1 MKTGYIS
8 AIILMIWLPLTLF
21 SQNKPY
27 LIFTED
33 DGLPSNVVKSITK
46 DKDGI
51 LWVGTENGL
60 SKYDGQ
66 KFSNIQK
73 SDGLPGSRV
82 WAVSSDGKSKIY
94 AGCYR
99 DGLAVIQNGK
109 VARILHVKSKFPDS
123 IRRLYYSD
131 TFQMLFVGTDFG
143 IYVLKDTTFFEIP
156 YLKDSIVKS
165 SITAIIEYKNQ
176 IYFTAPSP
184 NTNNASGVY
193 RLSVNRENPSLS
205 IVERSLNDK
214 NFGFSLAALNDTL
227 FTNNGEEIYTY
238 PIQNLSQRKTFVKA
252 KDHFMPWVSGIMGN
266 HNIIIGG
273 FNNGTYI
280 GGLRMLN
287 TISGKLDKT
296 EYGIGDQSIS
306 DLFYDP
312 VSEITWLCSD
322 EGLISLVNT
331 PFESTKYK
339 DIYGILEIEQ
349 QGDSCYILSN
359 DGLSIVRGEKIISKY
374 SKIGIKRAVI
384 KKRDDLFSPDTT
396 NFRLLLNVRMP
407 FQINHLV
414 NNKNKLFV
422 VTSHGSL
429 SIPDL
434 KTYYP
439 FDTEKFILDDKGG
452 AYFVPDYNKLRYF
465 PSINKPQY
473 SLVKGNQGFVS
484 DILKIIRVNDLFIFA
499 SYYNGLY
506 GIKDDQVYYLNESNS
521 DLNNYLTSID
531 TDSNGEI
538 WCTTIEGNLF
548 NIGFEDKLF
557 IKRKLNKLNTGI
569 IGNSYKWLKFNENN
583 LYLGT
588 NKGLNIIPQAQLY
601 KVKFDSVQF
610 FNKSNGYDFI
620 SADFPFTDSKGN
632 VYLRALDKLIKIN
645 NIAIPKNTP
654 KFVVENVMLNNS
666 PANIEMLADQTLPSS
681 TERINIDF
689 LLVKYPTSKNTI
701 YRYRVNDGNWNDGGK
716 LIFESVKSGNYEIEL
731 EARDIETGKI
741 YTKTIR
747 FQISYPLPHRW
758 WFITLIISILLLI
771 AWFIF
776 KLRMNIVKKQH
787 QEKYRLLRENS
798 ELQIRSLQVQM
809 NPHFIFNIL
818 NSIQSLI
825 MQSKTKDALQYLG
838 SLGSIIRM
846 NLENVSEEYIP
857 MEDEIRFLK
866 KYIEVEEL
874 RFRKKFQIEL
884 RNDVQNMN
892 LLLPPMLIQP
902 IIENAI
908 KHGVRGVA
916 DGLVIVSF
924 RIENEKLVV
933 TVEDNGIGRIASNKN
948 KIQQHLSKGQGL
960 IEKRLNLLNEK
971 NKTTTNSIVI
981 TDLEEN
987 GQPVGTKVI
996 ITLEVIWAT

>member
-1 MKTGYIS
+1 MKIGYIKF
-8 AIILMIWLPLTLF
+8 IILLICLPLTIF
-21 SQNKPY
+21 SQSKPY
-27 LIFTED
+27 LVFTED

-51 LWVGTENGL
+51 LWIGTENGL

-66 KFSNIQK
+66 KFINIQK
-73 SDGLPGSRV
+73 PDGLPGSRV
-82 WAVSSDGKSKIY
+82 WALASDHKNTIY

-109 VARILHVKSKFPDS
+109 VARTLHVKSKFPDS

-131 TFQMLFVGTDFG
+131 TFQVLFVGTDFG
-143 IYVLKDTTFFEIP
+143 IYVLKDTTFFDIP
-156 YLKDSIVKS
+156 YLKDSTVKS

-193 RLSVNRENPSLS
+193 KLSVNRENPSLS
-205 IVERSLNDK
+205 KVDRSLNDK
-214 NFGFSLAALNDTL
+214 KFGFSLAALNDTL

-238 PIQNLSQRKTFVKA
+238 PIQNLSQRETIITA
-252 KDHFMPWVSGIMGN
+252 KDHFLPWVSSVIGN
-266 HNIIIGG
+266 HEIIIGG

-296 EYGIGDQSIS
+296 EYGISNQSIN
-306 DLFYDP
+306 DLLNDP
-312 VSEITWLCSD
+312 ESEITWLCSD

-331 PFESTKYK
+331 PFESIKYK
-339 DIYGILEIEQ
+339 DINGILDIEE
-349 QGDSCYILSN
+349 QGDSRYILSN
-359 DGLSIVRGEKIISKY
+359 DGLFIIRGGKIIQKFSVKEIE
-374 SKIGIKRAVI
+374 SAVI

-396 NFRLLLNVRMP
+396 NFRLLINVRVP
-407 FQINHLV
+407 FLINRLAK
-414 NNKNKLFV
+414 NNNKLFV
-422 VTSHGSL
+422 VTNHGSL

-439 FDTEKFILDDKGG
+439 FETEKCIFDDKGG
-452 AYFVPDYNKLRYF
+452 AYIVPDYSKLRYF
-465 PSINKPQY
+465 PSIHKPVY
-473 SLVKGNQGFVS
+473 SLIKGSQGYIS
-484 DILKIIRVNDLFIFA
+484 DILKIIGVNDLFIFA
-499 SYYNGLY
+499 SYFNGLY
-506 GIKDDQVYYLNESNS
+506 AIKDGHVYYLNESNS
-521 DLNNYLTSID
+521 DLNNYLTGID
-531 TDSNGEI
+531 ADSNGEI

-548 NIGFEDKLF
+548 NIGFEDKLY
-557 IKRKLNKLNTGI
+557 IKRKLNKQNSSI
-569 IGNSYKWLKFNENN
+569 IGSSYKWIKFNEDN
-583 LYLGT
+583 LYIGT
-588 NKGLNIIPQAQLY
+588 NKGLNIIPLTQLR
-601 KVKFDSVQF
+601 KDRSDSVQF

-632 VYLRALDKLIKIN
+632 VYVRALDMLIKIN
-645 NIAIPKNTP
+645 NITIPQNTP
-654 KFVVENVMLNNS
+654 KLIVENIMFNNS

-689 LLVKYPTSKNTI
+689 LLVKYPTSKNTS
-701 YRYRVNDGNWNDGGK
+701 YRYCVNDGIWNDGGK
-716 LIFESVKSGNYEIEL
+716 LIFESVKPGNYKIEL
-731 EARDIETGKI
+731 EAKDIETGRI
-741 YTKTIR
+741 YTKSIR
-747 FQISYPLPHRW
+747 FQISLPLQQRW
-758 WFITLIISILLLI
+758 WFITLMISIFLLI

-776 KLRMNIVKKQH
+776 KLRVNAVKKQH
-787 QEKYRLLRENS
+787 HEKYRLLRENS

-857 MEDEIRFLK
+857 IEDEIRFLK

-874 RFRKKFQIEL
+874 RFKRKFQIEL
-884 RNDVQNMN
+884 KNDVPNMN
-892 LLLPPMLIQP
+892 LLVPPMLIQP

-908 KHGVRGVA
+908 KHGVRGM
-916 DGLVIVSF
+916 DNGLVIASF
-924 RIENEKLVV
+924 GIENEKLIV
-933 TVEDNGIGRIASNKN
+933 TVEDNGIGRVASNQN

-960 IEKRLNLLNEK
+960 IEKRLKLLNEK
-971 NKTTTNSIVI
+971 NKTTTNSITI
-981 TDLEEN
+981 TDLVEN
-987 GQPVGTKVI
+987 GHPAGTKVI